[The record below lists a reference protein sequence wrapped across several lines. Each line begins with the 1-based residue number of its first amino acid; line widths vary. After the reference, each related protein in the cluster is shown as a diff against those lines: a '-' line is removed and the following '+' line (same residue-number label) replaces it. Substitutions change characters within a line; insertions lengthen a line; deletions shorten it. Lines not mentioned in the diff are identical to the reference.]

1 MSLQAIVIPAG
12 PVSGTWTPA
21 NNPYQIDGNISV
33 AATET
38 LELLPGVVVEFNSLY
53 SLDVAGKILA
63 VGTQTDS
70 IKFTAPNSAQGWQGI
85 RFTDTTNNGLGNS
98 QFAYCLFKTGAAIGA
113 GELANGGAIFAT
125 GSANIQID
133 HCLFQANYSAWDGG
147 AICLKAASDVTIT
160 NSLFTLNSCGFYG
173 GSICTYGSA
182 PLIDNCIFKNNS
194 SSVFGAGISSWDA
207 SAPVIQNSMFIG
219 NSAGACTGIYAVNS
233 APVMVNLLFNGQTTT
248 FGSGAAVG
256 LTTCD
261 AHASNLTM
269 YNNVSPLSGGAF
281 WVNGGTLNVSNSI
294 MWNNQP
300 EEIFELNS
308 GVATVSNCVVDGG
321 FTGNAVITEDPE
333 FTDPS
338 NSDLTLLPG
347 SPCVDAGDE
356 TAFGFTIP
364 ATDLAGNARVQ
375 DGDGDG
381 VAVIDM
387 GCYEVPGGT
396 TPSNNP
402 PQNLAVT
409 ELGFATWE
417 APQTGG
423 GANEFFDDFE
433 SGLGNWNVIN
443 NGGVGEWMV
452 YGDPYPNSYTMPP
465 ASSGNVCAA
474 DADEAGSG
482 STTDTDLVLAAPLDL
497 SGLTTVILE
506 FDSDFN
512 ALDADD
518 HCYVDVS
525 NDGGTNWENVLSY
538 LGDDVRET
546 HETIDISAQAAGSSN
561 VLLRFRSV
569 QPGWDWFW
577 VIDNVAVHGP
587 AADNTRDLVG
597 YNVYLD
603 GTFIEMVTA
612 LEYQYTGLEA
622 GTTYTAGVSAL
633 YDDGESDVVTADFT
647 YPTPQTNP
655 PENLVADIN
664 DYNDV
669 TLTWDQPGGTGGLL
683 AYHTGYD
690 ANGIGTGGAVDFS
703 CAARFTAAEL
713 ADFYG
718 NAITNVR
725 MVIHSAD
732 FSGVTVK
739 VWEGGSYG
747 DPGTE
752 VYSADVT
759 SSVVA
764 GDWTDH
770 ALTTA
775 VTLVDGNEYWIGYE
789 INATGDHPAAVDA
802 GPMVADKGSWMYFN
816 GAWDLLT
823 NLGATLDFNWCI
835 EGVVGPATAA
845 ANTPV
850 ALTAT
855 KPVVINNALQLKA
868 DHESGSQHASSTE
881 TTRALTGYKVYRDG
895 SMIHEITDPTI
906 TTYSD
911 MGLDAGSYAYH
922 VTAVYDDGESDP
934 SNTENVTIVLPAP
947 AGFNAV
953 SQGPAQSTIMCT
965 WSAPAATRN
974 LSEYKIYRDGTE
986 IGSTTGLFYADL
998 NLPSGEYTYH
1008 VTAIYSDTY
1017 ESDASNAVTVQHT
1030 DAPTPL
1036 IPTVTALN
1044 GNYPNPFNP
1053 TTEVKFSL
1061 NEAAEVNIIV
1071 FNIKGEKVKT
1081 LVNGHMEAAFHTVTW
1096 NGDDENGASVGSGV
1110 FFYRMA
1116 TPGYTEVKKMI
1127 LLK

>member
-1 MSLQAIVIPAG
+1 
-12 PVSGTWTPA
+12 
-21 NNPYQIDGNISV
+21 
-33 AATET
+33 
-38 LELLPGVVVEFNSLY
+38 
-53 SLDVAGKILA
+53 
-63 VGTQTDS
+63 
-70 IKFTAPNSAQGWQGI
+70 
-85 RFTDTTNNGLGNS
+85 
-98 QFAYCLFKTGAAIGA
+98 
-113 GELANGGAIFAT
+113 
-125 GSANIQID
+125 
-133 HCLFQANYSAWDGG
+133 
-147 AICLKAASDVTIT
+147 
-160 NSLFTLNSCGFYG
+160 
-173 GSICTYGSA
+173 
-182 PLIDNCIFKNNS
+182 
-194 SSVFGAGISSWDA
+194 
-207 SAPVIQNSMFIG
+207 
-219 NSAGACTGIYAVNS
+219 
-233 APVMVNLLFNGQTTT
+233 
-248 FGSGAAVG
+248 
-256 LTTCD
+256 
-261 AHASNLTM
+261 
-269 YNNVSPLSGGAF
+269 
-281 WVNGGTLNVSNSI
+281 
-294 MWNNQP
+294 
-300 EEIFELNS
+300 
-308 GVATVSNCVVDGG
+308 
-321 FTGNAVITEDPE
+321 
-333 FTDPS
+333 
-338 NSDLTLLPG
+338 
-347 SPCVDAGDE
+347 VDAGDE

-965 WSAPAATRN
+965 WSAPADTRN
-974 LSEYKIYRDGTE
+974 LSEYKVYRDGTE

-998 NLPSGEYTYH
+998 NVPSGEYTYH